1 LEFERIYVKRAYLS
15 IRLVF
20 EALIGVALLF
30 NCGSGIVISPYRNLN
45 IANIVGILLGI
56 GLAAD
61 AFRVRRML
69 NQLDAK
75 NDPPQ
80 D

>member
-1 LEFERIYVKRAYLS
+1 MKRAYLS
-15 IRLVF
+15 IRLLI
-20 EALIGVALLF
+20 EALIGVVLLF
-30 NCGSGIVISPYRNLN
+30 NCGSAIVISPYRNIN
-45 IANIVGILLGI
+45 IANIVGIILG
-56 GLAAD
+56 LVLTAD

-69 NQLDAK
+69 NLLDAK

>member
-1 LEFERIYVKRAYLS
+1 MKRAYLS
-15 IRLVF
+15 IRLVL
-20 EALIGVALLF
+20 EALIGVVLLF
-30 NCGSGIVISPYRNLN
+30 NCGSAIVISLWRNLT
-45 IANIVGILLGI
+45 IATIVGVLLGV
-56 GLAAD
+56 GLTAD